1 MNETKIPNNKYHS
14 SPALMSDG
22 RLFTDY
28 RPKNDINIELQ
39 NFNPSMTNHQYKDF
53 LMDSSDI
60 LRNRDRKKTEL
71 RAYSHDK
78 RFNII
83 PNKNMC
89 VYDQHFVEC
98 TFIFIF
104 CTFKNMCVYDQ
115 HFVECTEN
123 KDEGIGLINTTVNHK
138 LIPYNPSL
146 QKVYEYNPQ
155 DDNCSSLKN
164 NALLSFAAKP
174 GRMCGNRK

>member
-28 RPKNDINIELQ
+28 RPRNDINIELQ

-98 TFIFIF
+98 
-104 CTFKNMCVYDQ
+104 
-115 HFVECTEN
+115 HEN
-123 KDEGIGLINTTVNHK
+123 KNDGIGLINTTVDNK

-146 QKVYEYNPQ
+146 QKVHEYNPQ
-155 DDNCSSLKN
+155 DDDCSTLKN
-164 NALLSFAAKP
+164 NALLSFAAQP
-174 GRMCGNRK
+174 GLMCSNRK